1 MAPGAT
7 FAPYPVSSP
16 QLALTG
22 PQIPTSVAVVTTT
35 EKVPVLRGESKRTK
49 VYEDGKLVRIIIT
62 DPMGRV
68 WTGSGV

>member
-1 MAPGAT
+1 M
-7 FAPYPVSSP
+7 
-16 QLALTG
+16 
-22 PQIPTSVAVVTTT
+22 TTT
-35 EKVPVLRGESKRTK
+35 EKAPVLRGESRRTK